1 MSCQSYSLRFGGYPC
16 YCPQTDC
23 KTGYGYL
30 CVSRC
35 FRNVRA
41 AIHGCFETIGAE
53 VDGTH
58 VVDPDAKDTW
68 LSDVTLSQN
77 RLTDDVSSTRV
88 RYVCLVACSANTIQ
102 CCFVL
107 MLMMIMGDG

>member
-1 MSCQSYSLRFGGYPC
+1 MSCQSYSRRFGGYPC
-16 YCPQTDC
+16 CCPQADC

-30 CVSRC
+30 CASRR

-58 VVDPDAKDTW
+58 VVDPDAKDR

-77 RLTDDVSSTRV
+77 TLTNDVSSTRV
-88 RYVCLVACSANTIQ
+88 WCVCLVACSANTIQ

-107 MLMMIMGDG
+107 MLMMILGDG